1 MITPSQA
8 QIPHV
13 RKRLFLGLIAASLL
27 VVGLLIFTVW
37 YLIYHPASLLHQ
49 IILIAVVALIILGII
64 LVGFGIGGI
73 VLTIWLA
80 QTIKPL
86 QPLMRV
92 AMSTLFPFAIVL
104 GRMFKI
110 DIDRI
115 KNSFIEVN
123 NELVRTNQQT
133 LRPEQVL
140 LLAPHCLQENT
151 CPHKVTND
159 INNCRRCGKCRVAD
173 LLSIRDQYGIRVG
186 VATGGT
192 LARKLVKEYR
202 PKAIIAIACE
212 RDLASGI
219 QDCSPIPV
227 LGVLNERPF
236 GPCFNTSVYT
246 PGVIKAI
253 EFFIGNKDG
262 QKGEEKAN

>member
-1 MITPSQA
+1 MISTSQA
-8 QIPHV
+8 QIPQV
-13 RKRLFLGLIAASLL
+13 RKRLFLGLIAVSLV

-37 YLIYHPASLLHQ
+37 YLVYHPTTLLHQ
-49 IILIAVVALIILGII
+49 IILIAVVSLVILSII
-64 LVGFGIGGI
+64 LVGFGVGGI

-104 GRMFKI
+104 GRVFKI
-110 DIDRI
+110 DTDTI

-123 NELVRTNQQT
+123 NELVRTTQQR
-133 LRPEQVL
+133 LLPEQIL
-140 LLAPHCLQENT
+140 LLAPHCLQENV

-159 INNCRRCGKCRVAD
+159 INNCRRCGKCKVSD
-173 LLSIRDQYGIRVG
+173 LLALRDLYGIRVG

-236 GPCFNTSVYT
+236 GPCFNTSVNT
-246 PGVIKAI
+246 NGVIKAI
-253 EFFIGNKDG
+253 DFFTGKEDEP
-262 QKGEEKAN
+262 KGEIGIN